1 MPAPGALSVGRPVN
15 PTTGS
20 AQVVL
25 PRGGQ
30 LLGFFIQNAATTVQL
45 YDAASTTGLPTAIL
59 NTGLIG
65 PGWFPFPVDL
75 VNGLVA
81 TTTGGTAIFAVL

>member
-1 MPAPGALSVGRPVN
+1 MPAPGALSVGRPVT

-30 LLGFFIQNAATTVQL
+30 LLGFFAGATGTVVL
-45 YDAASTTGLPTAIL
+45 YLS
-59 NTGLIG
+59 LIH
-65 PGWFPFPVDL
+65 
-75 VNGLVA
+75 
-81 TTTGGTAIFAVL
+81 I

>member
-1 MPAPGALSVGRPVN
+1 MPAPGALSVGRPVT

-30 LLGFFIQNAATTVQL
+30 LLGFFAGATGTVVL
-45 YDAASTTGLPTAIL
+45 YDAASASGLPTAIL
-59 NTGLIG
+59 ASLTI
-65 PGWFPFPVDL
+65 PAVGWYPFPVDL

-81 TTTGGTAIFAVL
+81 NVSAQNTFVVV

>member
-15 PTTGS
+15 PTIGS

-30 LLGFFIQNAATTVQL
+30 LLGFFVNPAAGGTVVL
-45 YDAASTTGLPTAIL
+45 YDAASATGLPAAFFTSGTL
-59 NTGLIG
+59 VG
-65 PGWFPFPVDL
+65 GWYPFPLDL

-81 TTTGGTAIFAVL
+81 NVSIAVTFVVL